1 MNGLIL
7 ATLLATVLLAAVHDG
22 RTGLIPDRLSLGG
35 FSLICALSALEGV
48 FPEALLGAV
57 SAAAPML
64 ALHLGTRGRG
74 LGFGDVKL
82 ALPIG
87 AALLLPAGLFALGA
101 AFVIGAFAGIAL
113 LLLSRAGTR
122 SEIAFAPYLAAGTI
136 VASIG
141 HIERII

>member
-1 MNGLIL
+1 VNGLIL
-7 ATLLATVLLAAVHDG
+7 ATLLATVLLAAVHDA

-35 FSLICALSALEGV
+35 FFLICALSSLEGV
-48 FPEALLGAV
+48 LPAAILGAG

-64 ALHLGTRGRG
+64 ALHLITRGRG

-87 AALLLPAGLFALGA
+87 AALFEPAGLSALGC
-101 AFVIGAFAGIAL
+101 AFVIGAVAGIAL
-113 LLLSRAGTR
+113 LFLSRAKPR

-136 VASIG
+136 IATIG